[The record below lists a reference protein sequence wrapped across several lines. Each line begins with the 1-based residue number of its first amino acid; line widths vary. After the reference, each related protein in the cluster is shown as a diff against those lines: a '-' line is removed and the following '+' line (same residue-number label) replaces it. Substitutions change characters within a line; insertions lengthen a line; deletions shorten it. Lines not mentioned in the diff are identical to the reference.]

1 MENQKG
7 ITLVALVITIIV
19 LLILAVV
26 TVSMVIGPNG
36 VLSNSKKEKESE
48 AKEKAYNALSTAL
61 NSLSTD
67 YNANGEAGD
76 ILEKVDKTNLEKL
89 LHEYTITEVNISD
102 SESTTTNNVVMK
114 DKTQNNEYT
123 ATITSTL
130 SIQKFED
137 GNTLSK

>member
-19 LLILAVV
+19 LLILAAV

-48 AKEKAYNALSTAL
+48 AKEKAYNAFSTAL

-76 ILEKVDKTNLEKL
+76 ILEKVDKTNLENL
-89 LHEYTITEVNISD
+89 LQEYTITEENKSE
-102 SESTTTNNVVMK
+102 SESTTTKKVVMK

>member
-1 MENQKG
+1 MG
-7 ITLVALVITIIV
+7 LSSALWKSSTGSSTWYFTFI
-19 LLILAVV
+19 
-26 TVSMVIGPNG
+26 SF
-36 VLSNSKKEKESE
+36 
-48 AKEKAYNALSTAL
+48 NALSTAL

-76 ILEKVDKTNLEKL
+76 ILEKVDKTNLENL
-89 LHEYTITEVNISD
+89 LQEYTITEENKSE
-102 SESTTTNNVVMK
+102 SESTTTKKVVMK

>member
-1 MENQKG
+1 MLYTYKIHFHKLRRKKNGKSKRDY
-7 ITLVALVITIIV
+7 ISCVSYYNNCII
-19 LLILAVV
+19 
-26 TVSMVIGPNG
+26 
-36 VLSNSKKEKESE
+36 NSKTEKESE

-76 ILEKVDKTNLEKL
+76 ILEKVDKTNLENL
-89 LHEYTITEVNISD
+89 LQEYTITEENKSE
-102 SESTTTNNVVMK
+102 SESTTTKKVVMK
-114 DKTQNNEYT
+114 DKTKNNEYT